1 MDENDGE
8 VEITAT
14 YPKNVT
20 PKCAFWLP
28 LKLSLSDISVGGA
41 WASPGA
47 YVYILNHLH
56 RSGAYLGNHYQLPLM
71 AITWVTYM
79 LIFM

>member
-1 MDENDGE
+1 M
-8 VEITAT
+8 V
-14 YPKNVT
+14 YPVVYPNLFTHVT
-20 PKCAFWLP
+20 PP
-28 LKLSLSDISVGGA
+28 A
-41 WASPGA
+41 WATPGA

-56 RSGAYLGNHYQLPLM
+56 RLGAYLGNHYQLPLV